1 MSRVDATGSSA
12 RWCAR
17 GDINCDDLPSFRVGT
32 DDREANVT
40 LAVGNRARIAL
51 EKRIET
57 AGAAAAAASARK
69 PTF

>member
-1 MSRVDATGSSA
+1 M
-12 RWCAR
+12 
-17 GDINCDDLPSFRVGT
+17 CDDLPAFTAGT
-32 DDREANVT
+32 SDREATVSLT
-40 LAVGNRARIAL
+40 TGNRVRIAF